1 MKKTASH
8 KYLGQLIEQI
18 ILADEKFL
26 RNPFPKTIS
35 MFENF
40 NVRRELNR
48 LLIEAKIDQAIQKYA
63 DDSNMSLFLNELKIA
78 NVSQKYIPWIISQ
91 ALKDDW
97 PERIMQEGQI
107 KRLTKAWI
115 TKVDRFDKMLKLN
128 QIPID
133 KRDINQYENFEELT
147 ASTNAAERE
156 YQIKAKAKQGKKEV
170 SKIYEDESFLIIEP
184 KSEEASCSYGSGTKW
199 CISATDSKNYFD
211 EYAEKGARFLFII
224 DKKTGDKDAIAF
236 AGDIDQIEIYDARD
250 EQRKASYIE
259 NKYQKNILE
268 ELNKFLGTVTH
279 APPFSTMT
287 MNDIKNDPR
296 IIIDYK
302 LFHNLLTDTPMKAL
316 EAIEFLANSS
326 REGWTSVE
334 HGYANQ
340 RIRYGIEKIME
351 KDILVEY
358 DVAKRLMKIYKSNPE
373 QYKLTKTAL
382 EVLATKIV
390 SDQEGVWMNYLIP
403 FVFYPQN
410 TKTIVKYF
418 LEDTNK
424 SLTIALFER
433 IIEDID
439 RLSLQIPNG
448 WKNNS
453 RRAWDNIIETF
464 TSGDA
469 DEKVNQ
475 EKLLQSL
482 LTIGDKYNWDFV
494 GAAMN
499 IVK

>member
-1 MKKTASH
+1 MKKIEAH

-40 NVRRELNR
+40 NVRREFVR
-48 LLIEAKIDQAIQKYA
+48 LLTEAKIDQAIQKYA

-78 NVSQKYIPWIISQ
+78 NVSPKYIPWLINQ

-97 PERIMQEGQI
+97 PERIMQENQI
-107 KRLTKAWI
+107 IRLTKAWI
-115 TKVDRFDKMLKLN
+115 VKINRFDKMLKLN
-128 QIPID
+128 QISVD
-133 KRDINQYENFEELT
+133 KRDINQYENFEDLT
-147 ASTNAAERE
+147 AIVNSAERE
-156 YQIKAKAKQGKKEV
+156 YQVKVKAKQGKKEV
-170 SKIYEDESFLIIEP
+170 SKIYEDENYLLIEP
-184 KSEEASCSYGSGTKW
+184 KSEEASCTYGSGTKW

-224 DKKTGDKDAIAF
+224 DKKSGDKDAIAF
-236 AGDIDQIEIYDARD
+236 AGDIDQIEIYDAKD
-250 EQRKASYIE
+250 VAQKPSYIE
-259 NKYQKNILE
+259 NKYQKTILD

-279 APPFSTMT
+279 VPPFSTVT

-302 LFHNLLTDTPMKAL
+302 LFSNLLTDTPMKGL
-316 EAIEFLANSS
+316 EAIEHLANSS

-351 KDILVEY
+351 KDIFVEY
-358 DVAKRLMKIYKSNPE
+358 DVAKRLMKIYKLNPE
-373 QYKLTKTAL
+373 QYPLTTPAL
-382 EVLATKIV
+382 KILATKII

-403 FVFYPQN
+403 LVFFPQN
-410 TKTIVKYF
+410 TKIIIKYF
-418 LEDTNK
+418 LEDPNK
-424 SLTIALFER
+424 SLTIALFDR

-439 RLSLQIPNG
+439 KLPFQIPNG
-448 WKNNS
+448 WQNNS
-453 RRAWDNIIETF
+453 RRAWYNIIETF
-464 TSGDA
+464 ARGDA

-475 EKLLQSL
+475 EKLLQNL
-482 LTIGDKYNWDFV
+482 MTIGEKYNWDFV
-494 GAAMN
+494 AGAVN